1 MTADCQPR
9 VSNRFA
15 SKRQLVCG
23 PVLLLTACAFA
34 ASALPALGS
43 PVQAASTQALPS
55 QSGTTAETPSPASA
69 LATRPPLTSVNVEE
83 LRVGEVLHLTVGHTL
98 LLECQT
104 ALKKV
109 YVGSPSVLH
118 TFAQGSREVLVTAKT
133 AGMSSLVLWRADGVR
148 YVLTV
153 QSDLDVESL
162 RKALASAFPGEKIE
176 VASDQDKLVLA
187 GSLASS
193 ANKDAAYKLAL
204 EYSKNVVDTMSVA
217 VLHPKQV
224 QLKLRIV
231 EVDRTKLAQYGFN
244 FFSQGSNTSG
254 STTQQFGSV
263 GYSANPGS
271 SGGSVITFSDP
282 LNFLFYNS
290 ATNLGASV
298 KDLEQKDI
306 LQVLAEPTLTTISG
320 LPAKFLSGGEF
331 PVPVVQGG
339 TGNSTA
345 ITIVYRPY
353 GVKVDFMP
361 TVNEDGTIRLKVS
374 PEVSTLD
381 YSNAVTIS
389 GFTIPALSTRRAET
403 EVEIK
408 DGESFVVSGLL
419 DRRATDSLSHMPG
432 IASIPILG
440 DLFKSKSINHSVVEL
455 LVVVTASVVDPL
467 TKPDEINEPKPIVPF
482 LDKTHFDKAINPRGV
497 ASPSGEAGERP

>member
-1 MTADCQPR
+1 MA
-9 VSNRFA
+9 F
-15 SKRQLVCG
+15 
-23 PVLLLTACAFA
+23 AFA
-34 ASALPALGS
+34 ASALSAAGS
-43 PVQAASTQALPS
+43 PVQLAPTQAPAS
-55 QSGTTAETPSPASA
+55 QSSATAET
-69 LATRPPLTSVNVEE
+69 TRSTTAPVSRSTPTSVNVEE
-83 LRVGEVLHLTVGHTL
+83 LPVGEVIHLTVGHTL

-104 ALKKV
+104 AFKKV

-118 TFAQGSREVLVTAKT
+118 TFAQGSREVLVTAKV

-148 YVLTV
+148 YVITV
-153 QSDLDVESL
+153 QADLDVAPL
-162 RKALASAFPGEKIE
+162 RQALEAALPGEKVE

-187 GSLASS
+187 GSPASS
-193 ANKDAAYKLAL
+193 ASKDAAYKLAL

-231 EVDRTKLAQYGFN
+231 EVDRTKLAQFGFN
-244 FFSQGSNTSG
+244 FFSQGSNTTG
-254 STTQQFGSV
+254 LTTEQFGGV
-263 GYSANPGS
+263 AYNANA
-271 SGGSVITFSDP
+271 ITFTDP
-282 LNFLFYNS
+282 LNLLFYNA
-290 ATNLGASV
+290 ATNVGVSV
-298 KDLEQKDI
+298 RDLEQREI

-361 TVNEDGTIRLKVS
+361 TVNQDGTIRLKVS

-440 DLFKSKSINHSVVEL
+440 DLFRSKNLNHSVVEL
-455 LVVVTASVVDPL
+455 LVVVTASVVNPL
-467 TKPDEINEPKPIVPF
+467 TKPDEIHEPKPVVPF
-482 LDKTHFDKAINPRGV
+482 LDKTRFDKAVNPKGV